1 MRSQGYITMLDPL
14 ARRYGN
20 RMGGLL
26 YIPALLGDIFWT
38 GAILAALGEYMYKL
52 ARRYGNRMGGL
63 LYIPAL
69 LGDIFWTG
77 AILAA
82 LGEYIY
88 SLASKLSSMHFI
100 VFCEISTKCQLSFKN
115 KTS

>member
-38 GAILAALGEYMYKL
+38 GAILAALGEY
-52 ARRYGNRMGGL
+52 
-63 LYIPAL
+63 
-69 LGDIFWTG
+69 
-77 AILAA
+77 
-82 LGEYIY
+82 IY
-88 SLASKLSSMHFI
+88 SLDSKLSSWHFI
-100 VFCEISTKCQLSFKN
+100 VFARLAQNANLVLKTREAKN
-115 KTS
+115 TDTFQICHHQSLDLWQSHLTFGKIA